1 MYYSTSR
8 QQVPYAQRV
17 IIVNGHGRVMAKASY
32 AQLQVEVNTRGKNVQ
47 EAQKENAIIMNRVM
61 QSLLTLQIPR
71 EHIQTT
77 GYTISPLY
85 DFENGKQVF
94 NGYEVTNTITVKVT
108 DTNQVG
114 AVIDTAVQNGA
125 NRISSIQFNIVD
137 ADAYYQQALT
147 LALHNA
153 QLKAKTIA
161 EAMHLPLQ
169 LQPIEIVEEHEGSPV
184 LYKSMAM
191 SDSTIATPIEQG
203 QMAINATVRVKFQ
216 Y

>member
-1 MYYSTSR
+1 MYYSTGG

-17 IIVNGHGRVMAKASY
+17 IIVNGQGKIMAKAGY
-32 AQLQVEVNTRGKNVQ
+32 VQLQVEVNTQGKHVQ
-47 EAQKENAIIMNRVM
+47 DTQKDNAIIMNRVM
-61 QSLLTLQIPR
+61 QSLLALKIPR

-77 GYTISPLY
+77 GYTILPLY
-85 DFENGKQVF
+85 DFENGKQIF
-94 NGYEVTNTITVKVT
+94 NEYEVTNAITIKVM

-125 NRISSIQFNIVD
+125 NRISSIQFNIADVD
-137 ADAYYQQALT
+137 TYYQQALT

-153 QLKAKTIA
+153 QMKAKTIA
-161 EAMHLPLQ
+161 DAMYLPLQ
-169 LQPIEIVEEHEGSPV
+169 PQPIEIVEEHENSPV
-184 LYKSMAM
+184 LYKSMTMA
-191 SDSTIATPIEQG
+191 DSTIATPIEQG

>member
-8 QQVPYAQRV
+8 QQIPYAQRV
-17 IIVNGHGRVMAKASY
+17 IIVNGHGRVMEKASY

-125 NRISSIQFNIVD
+125 NRISSIQFNIAD
-137 ADAYYQQALT
+137 ADVYYQQALT

-153 QLKAKTIA
+153 QMKAKTIA
-161 EAMHLPLQ
+161 EAMHLPL
-169 LQPIEIVEEHEGSPV
+169 LPQPIEIVEEHEGSPV

-191 SDSTIATPIEQG
+191 TDSAIATPIEQG